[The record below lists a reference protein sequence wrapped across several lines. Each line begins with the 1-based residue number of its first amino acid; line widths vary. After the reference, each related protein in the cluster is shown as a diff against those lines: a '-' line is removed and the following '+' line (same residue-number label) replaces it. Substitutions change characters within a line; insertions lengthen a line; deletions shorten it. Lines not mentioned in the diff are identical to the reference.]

1 MINYMDMHDVHKVI
15 VERICPGAKGAG
27 DQGRQGSFSSLEAG
41 KGAARAQQPSRGR
54 LMRHSGA
61 SSHRHGEKKG
71 CSHCCFPV
79 VVVTCS

>member
-27 DQGRQGSFSSLEAG
+27 DQGRQSSFSSLE
-41 KGAARAQQPSRGR
+41 GAARAQQPSQGR
-54 LMRHSGA
+54 LMKYSGA

-71 CSHCCFPV
+71 CSHCCFPAV
-79 VVVTCS
+79 IVTCL